1 MALFKRKKGMQES
14 LLGKRKPEY
23 KKQQQGKRPG
33 AKKKVIALVIIVIA
47 AIALYAYF
55 VLQVNQTVINSPESV
70 NITSAGSLYSINS
83 NQYYISLAKV
93 SLSSAKAYIHISKLP
108 IFINPLLN
116 VSLTL
121 NNITKL
127 NVGTNYSNIGMQMD
141 SMGPSSITVKISPL
155 FPSLEIAPDSGSIST
170 VWTTLSNSTS
180 PTGSAKASTTASVT
194 TTIAAGATS
203 ATTTQATTTVTSTTN
218 QTAANL
224 ATALKQNNVYG
235 LMLNFSVLYYNTS
248 NCNKVRYNNAYFK
261 YYSIMPNSGMGADY
275 LNQSEFVPY
284 NLSSTTTSLGGGNFQ
299 VVYRT
304 KTLNQTLTTRCA
316 PYKREHIKRGSNR
329 HKVHWRVPG
338 A

>member
-170 VWTTLSNSTS
+170 VWTTLS
-180 PTGSAKASTTASVT
+180 
-194 TTIAAGATS
+194 
-203 ATTTQATTTVTSTTN
+203 Q
-218 QTAANL
+218 
-224 ATALKQNNVYG
+224 
-235 LMLNFSVLYYNTS
+235 
-248 NCNKVRYNNAYFK
+248 
-261 YYSIMPNSGMGADY
+261 
-275 LNQSEFVPY
+275 PY
-284 NLSSTTTSLGGGNFQ
+284 
-299 VVYRT
+299 
-304 KTLNQTLTTRCA
+304 
-316 PYKREHIKRGSNR
+316 
-329 HKVHWRVPG
+329 
-338 A
+338 